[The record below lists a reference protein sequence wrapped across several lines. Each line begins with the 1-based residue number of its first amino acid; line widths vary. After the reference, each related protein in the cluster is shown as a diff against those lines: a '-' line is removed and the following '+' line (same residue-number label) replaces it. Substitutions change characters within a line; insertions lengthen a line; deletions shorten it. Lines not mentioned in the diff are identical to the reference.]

1 VIFSSSESPDAP
13 ESEAPF
19 SELRLAPS
27 AGDYSYQSKDQQFFD
42 HRRRE
47 PSLKNPKATL
57 RVLGSILGL
66 LVGGFVG
73 GATGLALGLSA
84 ARHSQPSPMG
94 SPGAGLFVVMTLPGG
109 ALLGAAAGLVA
120 WRKIQDGPVERFSD
134 TVTLRML
141 CTMVVLLAAALALG
155 VWLVQRRS
163 SARAESLINY
173 QCIGKVIGRVDQFV
187 RKEGRWPRSWSELA
201 TGPNPVLSDWEQAEL
216 PRRVSIDYGV
226 DLEDVVRQEPPRF
239 TAIRPIGP
247 CVEYRTSGWIEGLQH
262 TIRNSLRASNEA
274 PPYSPS
280 TVKKKLGTTKKAGT
294 TKRGTAPTALP
305 RLQG

>member
-1 VIFSSSESPDAP
+1 M
-13 ESEAPF
+13 
-19 SELRLAPS
+19 
-27 AGDYSYQSKDQQFFD
+27 
-42 HRRRE
+42 
-47 PSLKNPKATL
+47 KNPKATL

-73 GATGLALGLSA
+73 GAIGLALGLSA
-84 ARHSQPSPMG
+84 ARHSPPSPMG
-94 SPGAGLFVVMTLPGG
+94 SPGAGLVVVMTLPVG

-120 WRKIQDGPVERFSD
+120 WRKIQDGPVGRFSD
-134 TVTLRML
+134 
-141 CTMVVLLAAALALG
+141 
-155 VWLVQRRS
+155 
-163 SARAESLINY
+163 
-173 QCIGKVIGRVDQFV
+173 
-187 RKEGRWPRSWSELA
+187 
-201 TGPNPVLSDWEQAEL
+201 AEL

-226 DLEDVVRQEPPRF
+226 DLEDVVRQEPLRF

-280 TVKKKLGTTKKAGT
+280 TLKKKLGTTKKAGT

-305 RLQG
+305 PPSRLMEISP